1 MLYNIASNPAGK
13 KGVNKV
19 AKTSMADMH
28 EILFQQLEAISNP
41 DLHGEELREEIQR
54 GQSMCRITEQ
64 IINNG
69 NLAYRVA
76 MAKLEFGQEY
86 QGEVDYLIESPERT
100 NKCANGQTRKLSSS
114 AKM

>member
-1 MLYNIASNPAGK
+1 MK
-13 KGVNKV
+13 
-19 AKTSMADMH
+19 KTSMADMH

-41 DLHGEELREEIQR
+41 DLHGKDLQEEIQR
-54 GQSMCRITEQ
+54 ASSMCKITEQ

-76 MAKLEFGQEY
+76 MAKLESGQEY
-86 QGEVDYLIESPERT
+86 QGEVDYLTESPERT

-114 AKM
+114 ANT